1 MSSPVPYSPFLSTP
15 AAKPGPPNPA
25 GKQGGGAPAAIRHA
39 PASLKDLNQSQLDAA
54 ITLEGPLLVL
64 AGAGTG
70 KTRVITYRM
79 AELIRTGVDPSR
91 ILSVTFTN
99 KAAKEMAER
108 MSQFLG
114 RRPNSRPVISTFH
127 SLCVRILREEIESLG
142 YPKKFVIYDR
152 GDQES
157 AARRSLRDIKVAE
170 TALKPGDLLAQIS
183 RWKMVGVL
191 PELATEYA
199 EDDRGY
205 LAASGY
211 RRYQQ
216 SLRASGAVDFDDL
229 LLLTAQLFDQF
240 PEVLARQQAKFEQVQ
255 IDEYQDTNEMQF
267 QIVAALVK
275 PHHNICVVGDDDQSI
290 YGWRGAEVKHIL
302 NFQQHFPGAKIVR
315 LQDNYRCTTE
325 IIRFANQLVKHNQ
338 GRHEKTLVA
347 HKEGP
352 TPAIKPY
359 ADEQTEAEGVVREIN
374 YLVKELKVPP
384 QDIAILFR
392 TNEQPR
398 LFETELRRVR
408 VPYKLVGG
416 QSFFDRTEVR
426 DVMAYLKVLSN
437 PSDEVS
443 LLRIINTPVR
453 GIGEASIEKLLSRAV
468 KSGRK
473 IWDVIPEALA
483 EKVITPKTA
492 KAIESFRSL
501 MDDFKRR
508 FESPGTSMSETLEKL
523 LHDIDYKGEI
533 EKQHKS
539 ADQQLSRSAV
549 LEECVSA
556 LREYEKRSTN
566 ADLADFLDQTS
577 LNGNDRDFGQED
589 SFEPEAVKL
598 MTLHSAKGL
607 EFPRVYLVGL
617 EEGLLPHKRS
627 IADELENNP
636 SAIEEERRLAYVGIT
651 RAKDVL
657 TISYAETRMKWGKRY
672 KSKPSRFL
680 KEMLR
685 PVKDELRNQTE
696 TNDGGISKD
705 SNPAVN

>member
-1 MSSPVPYSPFLSTP
+1 VSSPVPYSPFLSTP
-15 AAKPGPPNPA
+15 ASKPA
-25 GKQGGGAPAAIRHA
+25 GSNSAGKSSGSPSGSARNA
-39 PASLKDLNQSQLDAA
+39 PASLKDLNESQLDAA

-79 AELIRTGVDPSR
+79 AELIRTGVEPSC

-108 MSQFLG
+108 MSHFLG
-114 RRPNSRPVISTFH
+114 RRPSSRPMISTFH
-127 SLCVRILREEIESLG
+127 SLCVRILRDEIEALG

-152 GDQES
+152 SDQES
-157 AARRSLRDIKVAE
+157 AARRALRDIKVAE
-170 TALKPGDLLAQIS
+170 TALKPGDLLSQIS

-191 PELATEYA
+191 PELSAEYA
-199 EDDRGY
+199 EDDVGY
-205 LAASGY
+205 LAAAGY

-240 PEVLARQQAKFEQVQ
+240 PEVLARQQSRFEQVQ

-267 QIVAALVK
+267 QIIAALVK

-302 NFQQHFPGAKIVR
+302 NFQQYFPGAKIVR

-325 IIRFANQLVKHNQ
+325 IIRLANQLVKHNL
-338 GRHEKTLVA
+338 GRHDKTLIA

-374 YLVKELKVPP
+374 YLIKELKVPP

-398 LFETELRRVR
+398 LFEMELRRVK

-483 EKVITPKTA
+483 EKAITPKTA
-492 KAIESFRSL
+492 KAIENFRVL
-501 MDDFKRR
+501 MDDFKTR
-508 FESPGTSMSETLEKL
+508 FETPGISLADTLQAL
-523 LHDIDYKGEI
+523 LKAIDYQGEI
-533 EKQHKS
+533 AKQYKE
-539 ADQQLSRSAV
+539 AEQQLLRSAV
-549 LEECVSA
+549 LDECITSVK
-556 LREYEKRSTN
+556 EYEQRAPK
-566 ADLADFLDQTS
+566 ADLSEFLEQSS

-589 SFEPEAVKL
+589 SFESSAVKL

-627 IADELENNP
+627 ITDELENNP

-657 TISYAETRMKWGKRY
+657 TLSYAETRMKWGKRY

-685 PVKDELRNQTE
+685 PVREESIPPVVE
-696 TNDGGISKD
+696 TDRGLPGD
-705 SNPAVN
+705 S

>member
-15 AAKPGPPNPA
+15 APQPGASTSA
-25 GKQGGGAPAAIRHA
+25 GKGGAGANAGSSRQA
-39 PASLKDLNQSQLDAA
+39 PASLKDLNASQLDAA

-79 AELIRTGVDPSR
+79 AELIRNGVDPTR

-108 MSQFLG
+108 MSHFLG
-114 RRPNSRPVISTFH
+114 RRPRSRPLISTFH
-127 SLCVRILREEIESLG
+127 SLCVRILRDEIEALG

-157 AARRSLRDIKVAE
+157 AARRALRDIKVAE
-170 TALKPGDLLAQIS
+170 TALKPSDLLSQIS

-191 PELATEYA
+191 PELASEYA
-199 EDDRGY
+199 DDDKGY
-205 LAASGY
+205 LAASAY

-216 SLRASGAVDFDDL
+216 SLRASGAVEFDDL

-240 PEVLARQQAKFEQVQ
+240 PEVLARQQQKFEQVQ

-275 PHHNICVVGDDDQSI
+275 PHRNICVVGDDDQSI

-302 NFQQHFPGAKIVR
+302 NFQQYFPGAKIVR

-325 IIRFANQLVKHNQ
+325 IIRLANQLVKHNL
-338 GRHEKTLVA
+338 GRHDKTLIA

-352 TPAIKPY
+352 TPIVKPY
-359 ADEQTEAEGVVREIN
+359 SDEQTEAEGVVREIN
-374 YLVKELKVPP
+374 YLVKELKVAP

-408 VPYKLVGG
+408 VPYQLIGG

-426 DVMAYLKVLSN
+426 DIMAYLKVLSN
-437 PSDEVS
+437 PADEVS

-483 EKVITPKTA
+483 EKAITPKTA
-492 KAIESFRSL
+492 KAIETFREMMKEFQRQFETPGISL
-501 MDDFKRR
+501 AA
-508 FESPGTSMSETLEKL
+508 SLQKL
-523 LHDIDYKGEI
+523 IHDIDYEGEI
-533 EKQHKS
+533 QKQYKD
-539 ADQQLSRSAV
+539 AAQQLARSAV
-549 LEECVSA
+549 LDECIQS
-556 LREYEKRSTN
+556 LKEYEQR
-566 ADLADFLDQTS
+566 ADRPDLSDFLDQSS
-577 LNGNDRDFGQED
+577 LNGNDRNFGEDD
-589 SFEPEAVKL
+589 SFEQSAVKL

-627 IADELENNP
+627 ITDELENNP

-657 TISYAETRMKWGKRY
+657 TISFAQTRMKWGKRY
-672 KSKPSRFL
+672 KTKPSRFL
-680 KEMLR
+680 TEMQR
-685 PVKDELRNQTE
+685 VI
-696 TNDGGISKD
+696 GGEGTGTA
-705 SNPAVN
+705 PE

>member
-1 MSSPVPYSPFLSTP
+1 MSSTPYSPFLSSP
-15 AAKPGPPNPA
+15 APKPGSPNSVGKVA
-25 GKQGGGAPAAIRHA
+25 GSATGQSPRQGA
-39 PASLKDLNQSQLDAA
+39 ASLKDLNAAQLDAA
-54 ITLEGPLLVL
+54 ITLAGPLLVL

-79 AELIRTGVDPSR
+79 GELIRSGVEPSR

-108 MSQFLG
+108 MSHFLG
-114 RRPNSRPVISTFH
+114 RRPSSRPMISTFH
-127 SLCVRILREEIESLG
+127 SLCVRILRDEIEALG

-157 AARRSLRDIKVAE
+157 AARKALRDIKVTE
-170 TALKPGDLLAQIS
+170 TALRPGDLLAQIS

-199 EDDRGY
+199 DDDRAF

-229 LLLTAQLFDQF
+229 LLLTAQLFEQF
-240 PEVLARQQAKFEQVQ
+240 PDVLARQQAKFEQVQ

-325 IIRFANQLVKHNQ
+325 IIRLANQLVKHNL
-338 GRHEKTLVA
+338 GRHDKTLVA

-359 ADEQTEAEGVVREIN
+359 ADEQTEAEGVVREIS
-374 YLVKELKVPP
+374 YLVKELNVPP

-398 LFETELRRVR
+398 IFETELRRVR
-408 VPYKLVGG
+408 VPYQLVGG
-416 QSFFDRTEVR
+416 QSFFDRKEVR
-426 DVMAYLKVLSN
+426 DIMAYLKVLSN
-437 PSDEVS
+437 PLDEVS
-443 LLRIINTPVR
+443 LLRIINTPTR
-453 GIGEASIEKLLSRAV
+453 GIGDASVSKLLNRAV

-473 IWDVIPEALA
+473 IWDIIPEAVA
-483 EKVITPKTA
+483 EKEITQKTA
-492 KAIESFRSL
+492 KSIEGFRSL
-501 MDDFKRR
+501 MDDFRKR
-508 FESPGTSMSETLEKL
+508 FEAPGCSLAESLQKL
-523 LHDIDYKGEI
+523 IHDIDYESEI
-533 EKQHKS
+533 EKQYS
-539 ADQQLSRSAV
+539 AVDQQLARSGV
-549 LEECVSA
+549 IDECISA
-556 LREYEKRSTN
+556 LREYEQRSSRP
-566 ADLADFLDQTS
+566 DLSEFLDQTS
-577 LNGNDRDFGQED
+577 LNGNDRDFGEDD
-589 SFEPEAVKL
+589 SFEQSAVKL

-607 EFPRVYLVGL
+607 EFPRVFLVGL

-627 IADELENNP
+627 ITDELENNP

-657 TISYAETRMKWGKRY
+657 TISYAQSRMKWGKRY

-680 KEMLR
+680 AEML
-685 PVKDELRNQTE
+685 KEIAESQAGE
-696 TNDGGISKD
+696 E
-705 SNPAVN
+705 